1 MIDDMKH
8 RVRISPAAVVLLLF
22 MFLIQGCG
30 AKNGA
35 IEATGKFEATE
46 LIVSAEATGKIMR
59 LPVTEGMGV
68 TAGEMLGY
76 IDTLQL
82 YLQKERLLA
91 GSSAVRARR
100 ADVGK
105 QIAVLEQQVSN
116 LNIELERAKRLVES
130 NAGNTKTVDDIES
143 QINTLN
149 RQIEAQRSVLERGN
163 LSADNESRGIELQVA
178 QTEDM
183 IRKSKIVSPITGT
196 VLAKYAEEGEFTAM
210 GKPLFKV
217 ADIDKMVL
225 RAYFTYDQVLR
236 LKIGDEV
243 RVSTSTGSDGGSEYK
258 GVVSW
263 ISAEAEF
270 TPKTIQTKDERT
282 NLVYAAKILVEND
295 GYIKIGMYGDVMGAK

>member
-1 MIDDMKH
+1 MSRMVKIKMLK
-8 RVRISPAAVVLLLF
+8 IAGILLLVAP
-22 MFLIQGCG
+22 LLVGCG
-30 AKNGA
+30 KKAGK

-46 LIVSAEATGKIMR
+46 IIVSAEATGKIEK
-59 LPVTEGMGV
+59 LKVEEGV
-68 TAGEMLGY
+68 NVLSGEMLGH

-91 GSSAVRARR
+91 GNDAVRARR
-100 ADVGK
+100 ADIGK
-105 QIAVLEQQVSN
+105 QIAVLEQQVAN
-116 LNIELERAKRLVES
+116 LNKELERAKRLVES

-149 RQIEAQRSVLERGN
+149 RQIDAQRSVLERGN

-183 IRKSKIVSPITGT
+183 IRKSKIASPVTGT
-196 VLAKYAEEGEFTAM
+196 VLSKYTEEGEFTAV
-210 GKPLFKV
+210 GRPLFKV
-217 ADIDKMVL
+217 ADLSKMVL
-225 RAYFTYDQVLR
+225 RAYFTYDQVQM

-243 RVSTSTGSDGGSEYK
+243 TVSTVTGNDTGTQYT

-263 ISAEAEF
+263 ISPEAEF

-282 NLVYAAKILVEND
+282 NLVYAVKILVVND
-295 GYIKIGMYGDVMGAK
+295 GYIKIGMYGDVVM